1 MTQLGLNKQYIGD
14 GYPLCT
20 DLPDK
25 HFLHKGATYRLL
37 GSDPSTTLLNDPQEW
52 KGIAPNR
59 LSLDSTSQLAA
70 KICNEQHENS
80 PCRFAT
86 QFVLDETVSCTG
98 VECDIDEFRVIEA
111 APGTY
116 YEYVRQP
123 CVNRAFYK
131 DAKTIRRDWS
141 SDHYMCGEPST
152 TTASATC
159 CDIGET
165 TYSDLA
171 GAEFFSGE
179 RVTYE
184 TASTRC
190 SDLGK
195 QLCINPKI
203 NEDRDCVDP
212 TTAIGGC
219 DNVHYWSSAPCN
231 LYVKI
236 DLEGSVAIVHEAV
249 GQPEGEVQNMVNYV
263 TKMFFRVDWITSPE
277 DVLVDF
283 TNQCAFMG
291 CVITL
296 DGFCQCAID
305 QVTET
310 SAFTDGTLLAA
321 ASVEEILAAVTIG
334 AMPPAADEAGEEVA
348 PGVTK
353 YPAGA
358 SLDHNTVIEIVDS
371 NWRTHYRKNIRSL
384 VSIGNEQKTL
394 VMRNPVSFISVADP
408 NRRDAQ
414 YETDAA
420 LEHYFY
426 HPNVAPFLATRL
438 AQRFGISSPTP
449 RYVKTIATA
458 FRTGLYTPE
467 GSTTAVGSGE
477 YGCLQATISA
487 VLLDSESQDSSL
499 DADPVQ

>member
-1 MTQLGLNKQYIGD
+1 M
-14 GYPLCT
+14 
-20 DLPDK
+20 
-25 HFLHKGATYRLL
+25 
-37 GSDPSTTLLNDPQEW
+37 
-52 KGIAPNR
+52 
-59 LSLDSTSQLAA
+59 
-70 KICNEQHENS
+70 
-80 PCRFAT
+80 
-86 QFVLDETVSCTG
+86 
-98 VECDIDEFRVIEA
+98 
-111 APGTY
+111 
-116 YEYVRQP
+116 
-123 CVNRAFYK
+123 
-131 DAKTIRRDWS
+131 
-141 SDHYMCGEPST
+141 
-152 TTASATC
+152 
-159 CDIGET
+159 
-165 TYSDLA
+165 
-171 GAEFFSGE
+171 FSGE
-179 RVTYE
+179 RVTYD
-184 TASTRC
+184 TAFTRC

-195 QLCINPKI
+195 RLCLNPYINI
-203 NEDRDCVDP
+203 DRECDNR

-219 DNVHYWSSAPCN
+219 DLYMNYWSDSPCS
-231 LYVKI
+231 LYAKI
-236 DLEGSVAIVHEAV
+236 DLEGSIAIVHDV
-249 GQPEGEVQNMVNYV
+249 GRTEGEVRKMVNYD

-277 DVLVDF
+277 DLDYLLANY
-283 TNQCAFMG
+283 THNCAVMG
-291 CVITL
+291 CELAV
-296 DGFCQCAID
+296 DGFCQCAIG

-310 SAFTDGTLLAA
+310 TAFTNGTLLAE
-321 ASVEEILAAVTIG
+321 ASVEEILSTVTIG
-334 AMPPAADEAGEEVA
+334 AIPPAADEVGEEVA

-358 SLDHNTVIEIVDS
+358 SLDHNTVFEIVDS